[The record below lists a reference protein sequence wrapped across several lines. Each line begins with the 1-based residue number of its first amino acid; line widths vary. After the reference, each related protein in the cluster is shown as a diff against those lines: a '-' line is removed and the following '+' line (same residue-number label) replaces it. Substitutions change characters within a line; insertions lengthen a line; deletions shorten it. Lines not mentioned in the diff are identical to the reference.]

1 MTFTNYETLIR
12 AVRKT
17 YGFKP
22 VIWKGV
28 IIEGYFVSQCGDI
41 WSFKGNSPRNLATCV
56 SGNSPYPKVCLAI
69 DGKRKTLT
77 VHQLVCAAFHP
88 GPKPAGVSKEDWN
101 QTPNSVKAH
110 VHHQYYVNHIDHNK
124 LNHHPSNLEWVT
136 AEENAQKR
144 DAFIAA
150 ILAAGVKKKQT
161 LKKAA

>member
-1 MTFTNYETLIR
+1 MSFANYETLIR

-41 WSFKGNSPRNLATCV
+41 WSFKGKSPRKLATCV
-56 SGNSPYPKVCLAI
+56 SGDSPYPKVCLTI
-69 DGKRKTLT
+69 DGKQKTFN

-88 GPKPAGVSKEDWN
+88 PRKPAGVTEEEWN
-101 QTPNSVKAH
+101 ITPNSVKAH
-110 VHHQYYVNHIDHNK
+110 IADQFFVNHIDHDK

-136 AEENAQKR
+136 ALENAQKR
-144 DAFIAA
+144 DEFIAA
-150 ILAAGVKKKQT
+150 ILAAGAKKKQT